1 MEGREMVQLRTDMA
15 FTRSVKAQQERL
27 GSRENYQRWSE
38 RGGFHGEITPE
49 LAEFIEQ
56 RTSAYLGTANSSGQ
70 PYIQHRGGAPGFLC
84 VLDERTIGLADYS
97 GNRQYI
103 TIGNLAEND
112 RAHLFLM
119 DYLTQTRVKIWGT
132 AKFVEDDAALIA
144 RLTERTPGVQAERA
158 LLFHVEAWD
167 KNCRQHI
174 PQLVPASELVALRQ
188 RISELEKRLQ
198 DSAS

>member
-1 MEGREMVQLRTDMA
+1 MAQLRTDMT
-15 FTRSVKAQQERL
+15 FTRSAKAQQERL
-27 GSRENYQRWSE
+27 GSRENDQRGSE

-70 PYIQHRGGAPGFLC
+70 PCIQHRGGAPGFLC
-84 VLDERTIGLADYS
+84 VLD
-97 GNRQYI
+97 
-103 TIGNLAEND
+103 
-112 RAHLFLM
+112 
-119 DYLTQTRVKIWGT
+119 K
-132 AKFVEDDAALIA
+132 
-144 RLTERTPGVQAERA
+144 RTPGVKAERA

-174 PQLVPASELVALRQ
+174 PQRVPASERVALRQ
-188 RISELEKRLQ
+188 RISELENRLQ

>member
-38 RGGFHGEITPE
+38 RGGFHREITPE

-132 AKFVEDDAALIA
+132 AKFVEDDAELIA
-144 RLTERTPGVQAERA
+144 RLTERTPDVKAERA
-158 LLFHVEAWD
+158 LLFRVEAWD

-174 PQLVPASELVALRQ
+174 PQLVPASERVALRQ
-188 RISELEKRLQ
+188 RISELENRLQ

>member
-1 MEGREMVQLRTDMA
+1 MAQLRTDMT
-15 FTRSVKAQQERL
+15 FTRSAKAQQERL
-27 GSRENYQRWSE
+27 GSRENDQRGSE

-49 LAEFIEQ
+49 LAEFVEQ

-132 AKFVEDDAALIA
+132 AKFVEDDAELIA
-144 RLTERTPGVQAERA
+144 RLTERTPDVKAERA

-174 PQLVPASELVALRQ
+174 PQLVPVSELVALRQ
-188 RISELEKRLQ
+188 RISELENRLQ
-198 DSAS
+198 DSVS